1 MDPTVKAESL
11 APVQL
16 PRITISFCTQLS
28 LDLFVPLPE
37 PLFPSLVMS
46 FQLHNVSWA

>member
-28 LDLFVPLPE
+28 LCLFVPLPE
-37 PLFPSLVMS
+37 PFLPNFVM
-46 FQLHNVSWA
+46 HNVSWA

>member
-16 PRITISFCTQLS
+16 PRVTISFCTQLS
-28 LDLFVPLPE
+28 LYLFVPLPE
-37 PLFPSLVMS
+37 PLFPSLVM
-46 FQLHNVSWA
+46 